1 MNIKTNMNDK
11 HILKCKSILKTLQNI
26 YIIVVQN
33 CVLNIRFV
41 LHLNYTLN
49 DSLILLK
56 T

>member
-1 MNIKTNMNDK
+1 MILRQISMTNTFLNIN
-11 HILKCKSILKTLQNI
+11 LILKTLQNI

-41 LHLNYTLN
+41 MHLNYTLN